1 MNSNVSLQPKVLS
14 IEMLYVN
21 ISETVTID
29 RHVIEQIYTLEHVFK
44 GIKANNIIH
53 E

>member
-1 MNSNVSLQPKVLS
+1 MNSNVSLHPKVLS

-29 RHVIEQIYTLEHVFK
+29 
-44 GIKANNIIH
+44 
-53 E
+53 